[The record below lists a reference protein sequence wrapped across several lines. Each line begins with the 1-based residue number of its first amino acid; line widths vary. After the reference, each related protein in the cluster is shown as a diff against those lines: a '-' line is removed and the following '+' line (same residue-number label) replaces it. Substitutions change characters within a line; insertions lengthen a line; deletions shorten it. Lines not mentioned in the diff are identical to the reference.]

1 MRPRP
6 QWRALLLD
14 QTLGPLSYL
23 GGGLIAGAGAAY
35 LLLSGLPKTGS
46 NADTA
51 LPHQQLLRAY
61 NEQLPLMPEAVS
73 YLRELSAEIVR
84 RQKEDPTSL
93 RVEKTLMLLSIFDGD
108 LAKKMPAS
116 LPQGTEAVIRVSATD
131 YKIMLNWTLCGTA
144 AIYSPE
150 MVDKVR
156 ATVSTIG
163 CPYFGVWTPGAAGW

>member
-1 MRPRP
+1 SSEDIAALEDAIRKDESTFDAPSASMARSFARSNS
-6 QWRALLLD
+6 WTALLF
-14 QTLGPLSYL
+14 

-108 LAKKMPAS
+108 LA
-116 LPQGTEAVIRVSATD
+116 
-131 YKIMLNWTLCGTA
+131 
-144 AIYSPE
+144 
-150 MVDKVR
+150 
-156 ATVSTIG
+156 
-163 CPYFGVWTPGAAGW
+163 